1 MKKRMIIMLAI
12 IGVAFGGIY
21 GYNTFNAHMMAKH
34 FASQGLPPAT
44 VTTMAATF
52 QDWQPQIRSIGTLR
66 AREGVDVVA
75 QLVGTV
81 EKLHFHSGDVVKKGD
96 LLIEL
101 NADEEQARYA
111 AALAAAEL
119 ALTTLRR
126 DREQFKVQAVSQ
138 AKLDADKADVAMK
151 QAQAAELKAVIDKLH
166 IVAPFDGRIG
176 VSTISPGQYLRRGD
190 VIVALESSDPIL
202 VDFHLPQR
210 YLAQLKVGQK
220 LILNSDAFAGRE
232 FAGTIS
238 AIDSRIN
245 ASTRT
250 VHVEGRVEN
259 PDGLLLPG
267 MYAEV
272 HIATG
277 ASERMLTL
285 PQTAVSYNAYGS
297 TVFLAL
303 PGKVSEDGKPG
314 LPVAEQVFVKTGE
327 TRGDQVAVLSGI
339 QEGAVVVTSGQMKL
353 KNGTPLMVNNS
364 HTPAF
369 DADPEPQE
377 H

>member
-21 GYNTFNAHMMAKH
+21 GYNAFKAHMMAKH

-44 VTTMAATF
+44 VTTMAVTF
-52 QDWQPQIRSIGTLR
+52 QDWQPQIRSVGTLR

-81 EKLHFHSGDVVKKGD
+81 EKLHFHSGDMVKKGD

-101 NADEEQARYA
+101 DADEEQARYA

-176 VSTISPGQYLRRGD
+176 VSTISPGQYLRQGD

-210 YLAQLKVGQK
+210 YLAQIRVDQK
-220 LILNSDAFAGRE
+220 LILSSDASAGRE

-238 AIDSRIN
+238 GIDSRIN